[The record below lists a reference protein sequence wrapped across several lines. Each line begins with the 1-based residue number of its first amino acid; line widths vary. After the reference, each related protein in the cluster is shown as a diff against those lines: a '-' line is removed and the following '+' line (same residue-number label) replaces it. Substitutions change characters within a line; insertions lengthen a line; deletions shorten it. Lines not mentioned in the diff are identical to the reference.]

1 MGIKIKFKTQIDAP
15 KQYAR
20 IQKEFARRSCS
31 TYKRSIIRSMK
42 DGKSPVRRKRWVK
55 YSQSYIRA
63 ILTNPLLKALGKRI
77 RPVNLKVSGELWRS
91 LECTTKGTQTTIA
104 FTDFLADIHNRQGAS
119 RKKVI
124 RRMLPTNDGELFNL
138 KITGAIQ
145 KLLTSIVNKHTAN

>member
-1 MGIKIKFKTQIDAP
+1 MGIKVTFKTKIDAP

-20 IQKEFARRSCS
+20 IQKEFSRRSCP
-31 TYKRSIIRSMK
+31 TYKKAIIRSMK

-91 LECTTKGTQTTIA
+91 LECNQKGNRVVIA

-138 KITGAIQ
+138 KISGAIQ
-145 KLLTSIVNKHTAN
+145 KLLTSIVKKHTAN